1 MDFFRQP
8 QHLGEG
14 ESNEKQPYQFFAV
27 FDDRI
32 LGSSVIH
39 QDVI

>member
-1 MDFFRQP
+1 MGQGCEMR
-8 QHLGEG
+8 G

-27 FDDRI
+27 SDDCFF
-32 LGSSVIH
+32 GHSVIY